1 MPPAVDP
8 AVLQAVPHRAPI
20 LRVHQ
25 LVQHDAATA
34 WARGQEPEGDGALPW
49 FAGAIEGLAQSA
61 ALLLAHGTPATVDAG
76 PRRGM
81 LVAVKRFTVAAAPPP
96 GATIDYHVRLV
107 RRLGPNALVAGHAEV
122 DGVRCA
128 AGELTLWLAGMEL
141 R

>member
-8 AVLQAVPHRAPI
+8 AVLQTVPHRAPI
-20 LRVHQ
+20 LRVHE
-25 LVQHDAATA
+25 LVRHDEATA
-34 WARGQEPEGDGALPW
+34 WVRGCEPTGPGALPW

-61 ALLLAHGTPATVDAG
+61 AVLLAHGAADAAGAG

-81 LVAVKRFTVAAAPPP
+81 LVAVKRFTVDAAPPP